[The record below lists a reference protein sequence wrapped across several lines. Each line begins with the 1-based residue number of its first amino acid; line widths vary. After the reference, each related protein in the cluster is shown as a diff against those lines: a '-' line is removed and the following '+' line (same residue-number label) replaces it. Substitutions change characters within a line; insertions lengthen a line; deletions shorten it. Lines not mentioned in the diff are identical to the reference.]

1 MQQEAAESVQSFPHS
16 QRMKPSYSEIAP
28 TPSQRSLIPYN
39 QPQPY
44 LEDLRKPVCS
54 NDLRKPVCSNVR
66 AWVEEGSKPMSE
78 IRAVFPRERVVES
91 LSRRALKSTTAAAA
105 AAGGG
110 AGGGA
115 GVDMDREGGRGK
127 DEDGGLTEK
136 EGNDERERERKRKR
150 KETVR
155 QLY

>member
-1 MQQEAAESVQSFPHS
+1 
-16 QRMKPSYSEIAP
+16 
-28 TPSQRSLIPYN
+28 
-39 QPQPY
+39 
-44 LEDLRKPVCS
+44 
-54 NDLRKPVCSNVR
+54 
-66 AWVEEGSKPMSE
+66 MSE

-136 EGNDERERERKRKR
+136 EGNDERERE
-150 KETVR
+150 KEEEEGDCKATILMVFR
-155 QLY
+155 ADLSGNNTALDASLLPSKLPSKQVHQTTGTQAIDPQHDLQETLLLDAACRLLQTR